1 MSSTAITPNRV
12 SKPLNASIWI
22 FQLLGAGVFIMAGV
36 MKTMT
41 PIDQL
46 SAMMPWTG
54 QYPLAF
60 VHFLGLVD
68 FAGGIGLILPSL
80 TRIAPRLTV
89 IAAAACVLLQLIAI
103 CFHSSRG
110 EFNVLPV
117 NAVYISLAL
126 LVLWGRGKKAPIT
139 PRNA

>member
-1 MSSTAITPNRV
+1 MSSTAITPNTV
-12 SKPLNASIWI
+12 SKPLNISIWI
-22 FQLLGAGVFIMAGV
+22 FQLLGAGVFVMAGV
-36 MKTMT
+36 MKTMI

-46 SAMMPWTG
+46 SEMMPWTG
-54 QYPLAF
+54 QYPLSF

-68 FAGGIGLILPSL
+68 FAGGLGLILPSL

-89 IAAAACVLLQLIAI
+89 IAAVCVLLQLIAI

-126 LVLWGRGKKAPIT
+126 LVLWGRGKKAPISS
-139 PRNA
+139 R

>member
-1 MSSTAITPNRV
+1 MSSTAITPNTV

-22 FQLLGAGVFIMAGV
+22 FQLLGAGVFIMAGA

-46 SAMMPWTG
+46 SVMMPWTG

-60 VHFLGLVD
+60 VHFLGFVD
-68 FAGGIGLILPSL
+68 FAGGLGLILPSL

-89 IAAAACVLLQLIAI
+89 IAAACVLLQLIAI

-110 EFNVLPV
+110 EFNVLQV

-126 LVLWGRGKKAPIT
+126 LVLWGRGKKAPISS
-139 PRNA
+139 RHR